1 MVFNL
6 YAKEGAV
13 VVVIVWELDSQLPVQ
28 AVLITTKFVISN
40 PTHGKMYLIQ
50 HYVIKFI
57 SDLCQV
63 CGCLRVP

>member
-13 VVVIVWELDSQLPVQ
+13 VVVIVWELDFQLPVQ

-50 HYVIKFI
+50 HYVIKFV

-63 CGCLRVP
+63 CGSLRVP